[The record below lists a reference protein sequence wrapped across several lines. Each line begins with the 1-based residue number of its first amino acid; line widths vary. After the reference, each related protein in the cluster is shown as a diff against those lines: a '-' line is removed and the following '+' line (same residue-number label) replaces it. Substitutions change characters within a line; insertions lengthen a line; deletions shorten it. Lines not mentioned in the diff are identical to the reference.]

1 VRVRT
6 YGLILLILVG
16 ITPLAVYGIM
26 ALARAQE
33 TSAQQVQEGN
43 RRAARAIAGRIGAYA
58 ASERNLIAA
67 IGAAVW
73 HARGAH
79 ARQLVL
85 DAYQLDYPHLHDLVV
100 YDASGQVMA
109 GRVPENDAPLYRD
122 FAAEALAGAGARS
135 SIEPAAAGRELF
147 AHTIAIGEPIVIAG
161 KPEGAIVA
169 RYDLVGIWPAVDSVR
184 VGKTGVVRLLAHDG
198 SLLAHGDPEE
208 RRFVFDESANRY
220 RELVAGALLGKTVVN
235 RQGEEILPALAF
247 VPDFPAIVVVEQSV
261 LEAFADIRSMQV
273 NLVLLAGLAVA
284 LALMLGLAFGR
295 RLVQALEA
303 LRTHTRGLAD
313 DLQRRHTLRTPLVEI
328 QALADALDDM
338 AGALFTER
346 EQTRMRER
354 LTTFARVAA
363 GLAHDLRLP
372 IEAVHSAMDLIA
384 ERPGD
389 PAAQRLL
396 GRIREREVPRLK
408 RFIDDLHRL
417 AHKGNLGL
425 EYESVEPRALL
436 EEIRAELAGAPK
448 WYGVTFEI
456 RGSAGRAVLDRGL
469 VRRAIVNLAGNAAEA
484 CLALGPGGTVTF
496 ELAGDD
502 DVVEFRVSDTGVGL
516 SPERIAA
523 LEHSDFQSTK
533 RTTGVGLGLGVVRQV
548 LSAHGGSLTIASKV
562 GVGSVFTIELPR
574 AARPQQRELPD
585 GMQTAPLEPG
595 PALPA
600 ATRPG
605 QP

>member
-1 VRVRT
+1 MRVRT
-6 YGLILLILVG
+6 YGVILLILVG
-16 ITPLAVYGIM
+16 IAPLAVYGIV
-26 ALARAQE
+26 ALARAQD
-33 TSAQQVQEGN
+33 TSAEQVQEGN
-43 RRAARAIAGRIGAYA
+43 RRAARAIAGRIGTYA
-58 ASERNLIAA
+58 DSERNLVAA

-85 DAYQLDYPHLHDLVV
+85 DAYQLDHAHLHDLVV
-100 YDASGQVMA
+100 YDASGQVTA
-109 GRVPENDAPLYRD
+109 GLVPESHAALYRD
-122 FAAEALAGAGARS
+122 FAGQALAGQRARS
-135 SIEPAAAGRELF
+135 RIEPAAADRELF
-147 AHTIAIGEPIVIAG
+147 AHTITIGEPIVIAG
-161 KPEGAIVA
+161 KREGAIVA

-198 SLLAHGDPEE
+198 RLLAHGDPEE
-208 RRFVFDESANRY
+208 RRFVFEEDAKGD
-220 RELVAGALLGKTVVN
+220 RELVAGALLGKTAVN
-235 RQGEEILPALAF
+235 RQGQEVLPAVAF
-247 VPDFPAIVVVEQSV
+247 VPGFPAMVLVEQSV
-261 LEAFADIRSMQV
+261 LEAFADIRRMQR
-273 NLVLLAGLAVA
+273 NLVLLAGIA
-284 LALMLGLAFGR
+284 LALAIALGLAFGR

-303 LRTHTRGLAD
+303 LRTHTRVLAD
-313 DLQRRHTLRTPLVEI
+313 DLRRKHTLRTPLVEI

-338 AGALFTER
+338 ATALFEER

-372 IEAVHSAMDLIA
+372 IEAVHSAMALIA

-389 PAAQRLL
+389 AAAQRLL
-396 GRIREREVPRLK
+396 GRIQARELPRLK

-425 EYESVEPRALL
+425 EYERVDPGALL

-448 WYGVTFEI
+448 WYGVAFEI
-456 RGSAGRAVLDRGL
+456 RGSAGPAVLDRNL

-484 CLALGPGGTVTF
+484 CLELGPGGKVTL
-496 ELAGDD
+496 ELAEHD
-502 DVVEFRVSDTGVGL
+502 DVLEIRVADTGAGL
-516 SPERIAA
+516 PPERIAA
-523 LEHSDFQSTK
+523 LTHSDFQSTK

-548 LSAHGGSLTIASKV
+548 LSAHGGSLTIASTV
-562 GVGSVFTIELPR
+562 GIGSVFTIKLPR
-574 AARPQQRELPD
+574 AARPQQQELPD
-585 GMQTAPLEPG
+585 APLEPR

-600 ATRPG
+600 ATKPG

>member
-16 ITPLAVYGIM
+16 IAPLAVYGIM
-26 ALARAQE
+26 ALARAQD
-33 TSAQQVQEGN
+33 TSAEQVQEGN
-43 RRAARAIAGRIGAYA
+43 RRAAHAIAGRIGAYA
-58 ASERNLIAA
+58 ASERDLIAA

-85 DAYQLDYPHLHDLVV
+85 DAFQLDYSHLHDLVV
-100 YDASGQVMA
+100 YDASGQAIA
-109 GRVPENDAPLYRD
+109 GRMNENDAALYRN
-122 FAAEALAGAGARS
+122 FAGQALAGQRARS

-147 AHTIAIGEPIVIAG
+147 AHTVTIGEPIVIAG
-161 KPEGAIVA
+161 KREGAVVA

-208 RRFVFDESANRY
+208 RRFVFHEDANRDS
-220 RELVAGALLGKTVVN
+220 ELVAGALLGKTVVN
-235 RQGEEILPALAF
+235 RQGEEILAAVAF

-261 LEAFADIRSMQV
+261 LEAFADIRSMQI
-273 NLVLLAGLAVA
+273 NLVFLAGVA
-284 LALMLGLAFGR
+284 LALAIALGLAFGH
-295 RLVQALEA
+295 RLVQALEE

-313 DLQRRHTLRTPLVEI
+313 DLQRKHTLRTPLVEI

-338 AGALFTER
+338 ARALFDER
-346 EQTRMRER
+346 ERSRMRER

-372 IEAVHSAMDLIA
+372 IEAVHSAMDMIA

-389 PAAQRLL
+389 AAAQRLL

-425 EYESVEPRALL
+425 EYERVDPRALL
-436 EEIRAELAGAPK
+436 DEIRAELAGAPK
-448 WYGVTFEI
+448 WYGVSFEI
-456 RGSAGRAVLDRGL
+456 RGLAGPAVLDRGL

-484 CLALGPGGTVTF
+484 CLELGPGGTVTL

-502 DVVEFRVSDTGVGL
+502 DVLEIRVTDTGVGMP
-516 SPERIAA
+516 PERIAA

-548 LSAHGGSLTIASKV
+548 LAAHGGSLTIASSV
-562 GVGSVFTIELPR
+562 GAGSVFTIKLPR
-574 AARPQQRELPD
+574 AARPRQRELPD
-585 GMQTAPLEPG
+585 APLEPG

-600 ATRPG
+600 ATKAG

>member
-16 ITPLAVYGIM
+16 IAPLAMYGIV
-26 ALARAQE
+26 ALARAQD
-33 TSAQQVQEGN
+33 TSVKQVQEGN

-58 ASERNLIAA
+58 ASERNLVAA
-67 IGAAVW
+67 IGTAVW
-73 HARGAH
+73 HARAAH

-100 YDASGQVMA
+100 HDASGQVMA
-109 GRVPENDAPLYRD
+109 GRVPEIHAPLYQD
-122 FAAEALAGAGARS
+122 FAGRALAGERARS
-135 SIEPAAAGRELF
+135 SIEPAAQGRELF
-147 AHTIAIGEPIVIAG
+147 AHTITIGEPIVIAG
-161 KPEGAIVA
+161 KREGAIVA

-184 VGKTGVVRLLAHDG
+184 VGATGVVRLLAHDG

-208 RRFVFDESANRY
+208 RRFVFEEDAKRDL
-220 RELVAGALLGKTVVN
+220 ELVAGALLGKTVLN
-235 RQGEEILPALAF
+235 RQGEEILAAVAF

-273 NLVLLAGLAVA
+273 TLVLLAGITLAVA
-284 LALMLGLAFGR
+284 LALGLAFGR

-303 LRTHTRGLAD
+303 LRSHTRGLAD
-313 DLQRRHTLRTPLVEI
+313 DLQRKHTLRTPLVEI
-328 QALADALDDM
+328 QALADSLDDM
-338 AGALFTER
+338 ATALFQER
-346 EQTRMRER
+346 EQTRLRER

-372 IEAVHSAMDLIA
+372 VEAVHSAMDLVA

-389 PAAQRLL
+389 AAVQRLL
-396 GRIREREVPRLK
+396 GRIRERELPRLK

-417 AHKGNLGL
+417 ARKGNLGL
-425 EYESVEPRALL
+425 EYERVDPGALL
-436 EEIRAELAGAPK
+436 EEIRAELTSAPK

-456 RGSAGRAVLDRGL
+456 RGSTGPAVLDRGL

-484 CLALGPGGTVTF
+484 CLELGPGGTVTL

-502 DVVEFRVSDTGVGL
+502 DVLEICVSDTGVGL

-548 LSAHGGSLTIASKV
+548 LSAHGGVLTIASKI

-574 AARPQQRELPD
+574 VARPQQRELSD
-585 GMQTAPLEPG
+585 APLEPG
-595 PALPA
+595 PVLPA
-600 ATRPG
+600 ATKAG